1 MGNLA
6 GLLDLVTTQSNYQI
20 ATSGSTASLLPAGAI
35 LDREFKNN
43 EFECYLQDSWHLQRR
58 ITLTIG
64 LRHTLLQ
71 TPFEVHGQQAQPTVD
86 VDQWFKT
93 RAQQAAFGNSV

>member
-20 ATSGSTASLLPAGAI
+20 AANGSTATLLSAGAM

-43 EFECYLQDSWHLQRR
+43 EFEYYLQDSW
-58 ITLTIG
+58 
-64 LRHTLLQ
+64 
-71 TPFEVHGQQAQPTVD
+71 
-86 VDQWFKT
+86 
-93 RAQQAAFGNSV
+93 RASTS